1 MIPFLW
7 RRIIID
13 EVRPREAE
21 ALVDI
26 HAGAFS
32 HPWSA
37 DDFRALVGERAIFVL
52 AARTESFFGRRRLV
66 GFAIFRQAAGEA
78 ELLTI
83 AVRAGNR
90 RSGIGRLLMEAG
102 LRHLYRDRVKALFL
116 EVDRDNAAAVGL
128 YRSLGFQAV
137 GERKGYYRRAD
148 GGGGSALVM
157 RLKLD

>member
-1 MIPFLW
+1 MIPFFSL
-7 RRIIID
+7 RTIID

-21 ALVDI
+21 ALVEI

-52 AARTESFFGRRRLV
+52 AARSESFLGRRRLV
-66 GFAIFRQAAGEA
+66 GFAIVRQAAGEA

-83 AVRAGNR
+83 AVGAGNR
-90 RSGIGRLLMEAG
+90 RRGIGRRLMEAA
-102 LRHLYRDRVKALFL
+102 LRRLYRDRVGALFL
-116 EVDRDNAAAVGL
+116 EVNRDNTAAVAL

-137 GERKGYYRRAD
+137 GERKGYYRRPD
-148 GGGGSALVM
+148 GKNGSALVM
-157 RLKLD
+157 RLKLG